1 MSKEAESLLSLC
13 GPLYML
19 KVSDNKKGVSLTKG
33 AQAENTW
40 IVAPRKEIFIWRVW
54 DEVGRDNVGKVANKA

>member
-33 AQAENTW
+33 A
-40 IVAPRKEIFIWRVW
+40 
-54 DEVGRDNVGKVANKA
+54 